1 MAIASIFVGIVSG
14 MLSFVVGL
22 IVGQGLLLALG
33 LYILGGLSGMVLT
46 LAVTG
51 LRSRARPEADIDLS
65 LETAQA

>member
-14 MLSFVVGL
+14 MLSFVAGL
-22 IVGQGLLLALG
+22 IVGHGLLLALG

-46 LAVTG
+46 LAVSA
-51 LRSRARPEADIDLS
+51 LRSRAQSATDLDLT